1 MVIAILSAERAERDA
16 AADCVAAV
24 AVAAAAVAAADVV
37 VVAVVVDDDDDDDYD
52 DADIVV
58 DVAAA
63 AGQELTTKFQPPAA
77 VSVDVTTN
85 SEPHIPSLVVLPPH
99 VVVAP
104 SRQGA

>member
-1 MVIAILSAERAERDA
+1 MVIAILSAERAGRDA
-16 AADCVAAV
+16 AADCVV
-24 AVAAAAVAAADVV
+24 AVAVAAADVV
-37 VVAVVVDDDDDDDYD
+37 AVAAAVVVVDDDYD
-52 DADIVV
+52 DAHIVV
-58 DVAAA
+58 DVAVAAA